1 MADSIENSPEN
12 TKEFSAR
19 LMAVQACY
27 EITQNSKPVRIVV
40 QEFLERGSPI
50 DSDDQAYSKPHGI
63 LLKRILFSL
72 DERLVEVNEIVKAHM
87 QKPAPILDPPVE
99 KIAAEEDDHV
109 DFSDAEEVEVFVKET
124 EPLLKSIL
132 LCGVVE
138 LLTNLDDDAP
148 LIINDYLNITH
159 GFYEKQQV
167 SLVNG
172 VLDKVAKLVR
182 D

>member
-1 MADSIENSPEN
+1 MADNIENSPEN

-87 QKPAPILDPPVE
+87 QKPAPVVEPVVQEIE
-99 KIAAEEDDHV
+99 KEEGEDYA
-109 DFSDAEEVEVFVKET
+109 DAEEVEVFVKET